1 MSDTQNGTQD
11 GTQNDNPESVQGH
24 NWCLQ
29 WPSSTGKCLASAD
42 FKHSADDFQV
52 SEVLDKASILG
63 ENGSG
68 NAGEHLCLRL
78 QKTGD
83 NTEYVA
89 RELATMADL
98 RPFDV
103 SFCGLKDRHAV
114 TWQWFSLYRPGQND
128 SDADFI
134 NSVGERWPVVD
145 SCRSASKL
153 RRGDHSGNGFRIILR
168 NVDGDRTAIDQA
180 LERLVK
186 SGAPNYFGPQRFGHS
201 GANLDNALLLNPR
214 SLNRPAKG
222 RGKGRGRGG
231 RSSQDSKNVLYFSA
245 ARSWLFN
252 EVLAE
257 RVNKGNWC
265 QPMAGEPDA
274 QRVTGP
280 LWGDGGTSATGEQE
294 QLERA
299 VVAANP
305 QLAALFASTR
315 MQPER
320 RPLQLVPQN
329 LEWEWQDS
337 ATLAIGFTLGAGQY
351 ATTLLAD
358 VFALKDLALSRL
370 DE

>member
-1 MSDTQNGTQD
+1 
-11 GTQNDNPESVQGH
+11 VQAH

-29 WPSSTGKCLASAD
+29 WPSSTGKCVANAGFKQFAS
-42 FKHSADDFQV
+42 DFQV
-52 SEVLDKASILG
+52 SEVLDKASIQG

-68 NAGEHLCLRL
+68 NAGEHLCIRL

-89 RELATMADL
+89 RELATMAGL
-98 RPFDV
+98 RSFDV

-128 SDADFI
+128 TDADFI
-134 NSVGERWPVVD
+134 ASVSERWPVVD

-153 RRGDHSGNGFRIILR
+153 RRGDHSGNSFRIILR
-168 NVDGDRTAIDQA
+168 NVIGDETTIHQA
-180 LERLVK
+180 LERLAQ
-186 SGAPNYFGPQRFGHS
+186 SGAPNYFGPQRFGHN
-201 GANLDNALLLNPR
+201 GANLDQALLLNPR

-257 RVNKGNWC
+257 RVNKGNWH
-265 QPMAGEPDA
+265 QPMAGEPDEFRA
-274 QRVTGP
+274 TGP
-280 LWGDGGTSATGEQE
+280 LWGDGGTCATGEQE

-299 VVAANP
+299 LVAANP
-305 QLAALFASTR
+305 QMAALFASTR
-315 MQPER
+315 MRPER
-320 RPLQLVPQN
+320 RPLQLVPEN

-337 ATLAIGFTLGAGQY
+337 TTLVIEFTLGAGQY

-358 VFALKDLALSRL
+358 VFALQDIAQSRL
-370 DE
+370 NE

>member
-1 MSDTQNGTQD
+1 MSDIQNAT
-11 GTQNDNPESVQGH
+11 PESPQGH
-24 NWCLQ
+24 NWRLQ
-29 WPSSTGKCLASAD
+29 WPSSTGECVASAD
-42 FKHSADDFQV
+42 FKHCADDFQV
-52 SEVLDKASILG
+52 SEVLDKASIQG

-78 QKTGD
+78 RKTGD

-89 RELATMADL
+89 RELAAMADL

-134 NSVGERWPVVD
+134 ASVSEYWPVID

-153 RRGDHSGNGFRIILR
+153 RRGDHSGNGFRITLR
-168 NVDGDRTAIDQA
+168 NVVGDQGAIDQA
-180 LERLVK
+180 LERVAQ

-201 GANLDNALLLNPR
+201 GANLDHALLLNPR

-222 RGKGRGRGG
+222 RGKGRGRG
-231 RSSQDSKNVLYFSA
+231 SQDSKNVLYFSA

-252 EVLAE
+252 EVLAQ
-257 RVNKGNWC
+257 RVSNGSWC
-265 QPMAGEPDA
+265 QPMTGEPEE

-280 LWGDGGTSATGEQE
+280 LWGDGGTRATGPLE

-299 VVAANP
+299 AVTANP
-305 QLAALFASTR
+305 QLAALFANTR

-320 RPLQLVPQN
+320 RPLQLMPQN
-329 LEWEWQDS
+329 LNWEWQDK
-337 ATLAIGFTLGAGQY
+337 ATLAIEFTLGAGQY
-351 ATTLLAD
+351 ATTLLTD
-358 VFALKDLALSRL
+358 VFVLRDLALSWL
-370 DE
+370 NE